1 MTQTVP
7 AFLSADFLSR
17 YPDHPAHMT
26 PLGLFTF
33 YRTYSRF
40 LPQEKRRETWK
51 ETCARATQYNV
62 GLDWRHRKQVGLP
75 SNEGWLREEAE
86 SLFYSMFNL
95 RQFVSGRSL
104 WIAGTQV
111 AEDYPMANFNCSF
124 TNIKRW
130 EDLAELFY
138 LLMLGS
144 GVGFKSTPELAAG
157 MPPIRTG
164 VDLILSEYRP
174 VEEDYRLEHTDT
186 RYLQNGFAKIYV
198 GDSKEGWRDALLAY
212 FDLLTNPEH
221 EYIHTIKVSFNSVRP
236 KGERLKTFGGT
247 ASGPE
252 PLREMFAGFDAALKN
267 QIDPTLAP
275 IVTDE
280 KGYGRVRPIHILD
293 MGNLIGANVV
303 AGGVRRTAEIAL
315 FDASDFEFLFAK
327 YAINGFWNEEHF
339 LQHERVRDQLQVLNI
354 PLPGWFDEVGKR
366 HFDPTVNGDKPY
378 NFGRSGIGHRRLS
391 NNSIVFEEKPIDAFL
406 HLVFLMIQLDGEPGF
421 INLEE
426 MSRRRENAQG
436 INPCAEIL
444 LDDKQQCNL
453 TTINLAAFAE
463 EATFD
468 EVAAQKAQEL
478 SVRAGLR
485 MTLVDLELPEWDKIH
500 KRDRLAGCSLTGV
513 ADAIG
518 RLPQAEQQGI
528 LSRLGEAARA
538 AAASYAAALRVPSP
552 LLVTTVKPE
561 GTLSLVAGGV
571 SPGLHDA
578 HSPYFIRR
586 IRISSD
592 DALAKAAVVHGWSIH
607 PEVGTPDNKIENA
620 RTLVIDFPVKSGA
633 TVTKDDVSA
642 LQQLE
647 RYLMFQRSYTDHN
660 SSNTITVRP
669 EEWAGLEQA
678 ISKAWDEFAGVS
690 FLALDGGT
698 YQLAPYEAITQEEY
712 ERLKD
717 KGMPFDPRI
726 LQFYESLG
734 ISDLDEND
742 PDCATGG
749 CPTR

>member
-1 MTQTVP
+1 MSVRE
-7 AFLSADFLSR
+7 AALLSEGFLDN
-17 YPDHPAHMT
+17 YPSHPEHMS

-40 LPQEKRRETWK
+40 LPEEKRRETWK
-51 ETCARATQYNV
+51 ETCARAVNYNV
-62 GLDWRHRKQVGLP
+62 GLERAHRAKTALP
-75 SNEGWLREEAE
+75 ENEAWLRKEAE
-86 SLFYSMFNL
+86 ELFDSMFNL

-104 WIAGTQV
+104 WIAGTRV

-124 TNIKRW
+124 TNIERW

-144 GVGFKSTPELAAG
+144 GVGFKSTPQLAAG
-157 MPPIRTG
+157 MAPIRTN
-164 VDLILSEYRP
+164 VHLILSEYRP
-174 VEEDYRLEHTDT
+174 VEVDYRLEHTDT
-186 RYLQNGFAKIYV
+186 RYLENGFAKIYV
-198 GDSKEGWRDALLAY
+198 GDSKEGWRDALLSY
-212 FDLLTNPEH
+212 FHLLTRPEYEH
-221 EYIHTIKVSFNSVRP
+221 IHTIKISFNSVRP

-252 PLREMFAGFDAALKN
+252 PLKEMFAGFDAALKN
-267 QIDPTLAP
+267 KIDPTLAP
-275 IVTDE
+275 IIADS

-315 FDASDFEFLFAK
+315 FDAGDLEFLFAK

-339 LQHERVRDQLQVLNI
+339 RQHERVKAQLQLLNI
-354 PLPGWFDEVGKR
+354 PLPGWFDAVGER
-366 HFDPTVNGDKPY
+366 HYDEQVNGDRPFNY
-378 NFGRSGIGHRRLS
+378 GRAGIGHRRLS
-391 NNSIVFEEKPIDAFL
+391 NNSIVFNEKPIDAFL

-421 INLEE
+421 INMEE
-426 MSRRRENAQG
+426 MGRRRENAQG

-444 LDDKQQCNL
+444 LDNKQQCNL
-453 TTINLAAFAE
+453 TTINLAAFAKE
-463 EATFD
+463 TGFD
-468 EVAAQKAQEL
+468 EEGAQKAQEL
-478 SVRAGLR
+478 SARAGVR
-485 MTLVDLELPEWDKIH
+485 MTLVDLELPRWDFIH
-500 KRDRLAGCSLTGV
+500 KRDRLTGCSLTGV

-518 RLPQAEQQGI
+518 AWPQEKQEELLKKLAR
-528 LSRLGEAARA
+528 SAREAAA
-538 AAASYAAALRVPSP
+538 TYAAKLRVQSP

-592 DALAKAAVVHGWSIH
+592 DALAKAALVHGWQIH
-607 PEVGTPDNKIENA
+607 PEVGTKDNKIENA

-633 TVTKDDVSA
+633 LRTKDDVSA
-642 LQQLE
+642 LEQLE
-647 RYLMFQRSYTDHN
+647 RYLMFQGSYTDHN

-669 EEWAGLEQA
+669 EEWEGLEQA
-678 ISKAWDEFAGVS
+678 IIKAWDDFAGVS

-698 YQLAPYEAITQEEY
+698 YQLAPYEAITREEY
-712 ERLKD
+712 EALQGL
-717 KGMPFDPRI
+717 GMPFDPRI
-726 LQFYESLG
+726 LQFYEGLG
-734 ISDLDEND
+734 VSDLDEDD